1 MLPELVTVP
10 EPPSRKTPNELAEI
24 VPVEVFVTLPPPSI
38 STPAAPVA
46 VMTLEL
52 VRDPAQDQR
61 RPSGARRRPVGK
73 QLYFRDGALELVR
86 VPAPP
91 LKKTPATLPEMDAPA
106 AFVTLP
112 PASSATP

>member
-52 VRDPAQDQR
+52 VR
-61 RPSGARRRPVGK
+61 
-73 QLYFRDGALELVR
+73 